1 MDLEHAEIAGY
12 VDVFRAAPAA
22 LAREHGISYAEIGG
36 AACTAVDA
44 LPGARMFNHVMG
56 LGANVAALDP
66 VLDAVAEHYGGRSH
80 YVALSPGA
88 RPAGLGERFA
98 DRGFTPDYGWM
109 KFRRGVEPPE
119 PVETAL
125 RIEPARREHAADFG
139 RIVAAGFELPPF
151 AANWL
156 AGLVGRPGWTCLVAF
171 DGDDPAATGALYVD
185 GDVGW
190 LSLGATLPEH
200 RRKGAQGALLAERIR
215 IAPALGCTALVTE
228 TGEAV
233 EGRPSNSY
241 RNILRAGFAEAFVR
255 PNLRSP

>member
-1 MDLEHAEIAGY
+1 
-12 VDVFRAAPAA
+12 
-22 LAREHGISYAEIGG
+22 
-36 AACTAVDA
+36 
-44 LPGARMFNHVMG
+44 
-56 LGANVAALDP
+56 
-66 VLDAVAEHYGGRSH
+66 
-80 YVALSPGA
+80 
-88 RPAGLGERFA
+88 
-98 DRGFTPDYGWM
+98 
-109 KFRRGVEPPE
+109 
-119 PVETAL
+119 
-125 RIEPARREHAADFG
+125 
-139 RIVAAGFELPPF
+139 
-151 AANWL
+151 
-156 AGLVGRPGWTCLVAF
+156 VAF